1 MTSYNPMNGIRTA
14 ENPELLKGILR
25 EEWGY
30 QGIVMSDWC
39 NDDDHP
45 YEIIAGNDVKMP
57 FGYYTRIKEVY
68 NAGILSEEDINL
80 AATHVFEYLMKIG
93 EK

>member
-1 MTSYNPMNGIRTA
+1 
-14 ENPELLKGILR
+14 
-25 EEWGY
+25 
-30 QGIVMSDWC
+30 MSDWC

-57 FGYYTRIKEVY
+57 FGYYTRIREVY
-68 NAGILSEEDINL
+68 EAGILTEEQINT
-80 AATHVFEYLMKIG
+80 AAKHVFEYLMKIG